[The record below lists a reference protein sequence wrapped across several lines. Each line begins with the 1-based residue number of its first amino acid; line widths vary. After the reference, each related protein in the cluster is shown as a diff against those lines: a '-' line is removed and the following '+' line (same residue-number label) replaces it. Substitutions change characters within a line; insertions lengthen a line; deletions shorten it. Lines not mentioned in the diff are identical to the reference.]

1 MVSQQNVNK
10 RQRASAFTPYKSLA
24 RVAQGIYDLAE
35 VLANAGRSERA
46 LAWQAV
52 SSFAARA
59 LVLVGQS
66 ESLVPVLNLAPV
78 AGKPV
83 FVTHPP
89 FAAAEAT
96 RKNELLSHAERIHVG
111 MLSAHDANV
120 DEMEATIR
128 SGIIGEVTG
137 LTVMGSESD
146 DWDEMEALNIAR
158 RAHGAN
164 THDTWKGGNDSNNKG
179 CCIRKVPTLN
189 GQVGQMMVHVY
200 IRPCQYQTIN
210 YMGTLDKT
218 YLGNTGMQIRWMR
231 GNSV

>member
-10 RQRASAFTPYKSLA
+10 RQRASAFTPYTSLA

-96 RKNELLSHAERIHVG
+96 RYHPQRNNWGGHGPHGYGFGK
-111 MLSAHDANV
+111 
-120 DEMEATIR
+120 
-128 SGIIGEVTG
+128 
-137 LTVMGSESD
+137 
-146 DWDEMEALNIAR
+146 R
-158 RAHGAN
+158 RLGRDGGAQYRQAS
-164 THDTWKGGNDSNNKG
+164 TR
-179 CCIRKVPTLN
+179 RK
-189 GQVGQMMVHVY
+189 H
-200 IRPCQYQTIN
+200 
-210 YMGTLDKT
+210 
-218 YLGNTGMQIRWMR
+218 
-231 GNSV
+231 S